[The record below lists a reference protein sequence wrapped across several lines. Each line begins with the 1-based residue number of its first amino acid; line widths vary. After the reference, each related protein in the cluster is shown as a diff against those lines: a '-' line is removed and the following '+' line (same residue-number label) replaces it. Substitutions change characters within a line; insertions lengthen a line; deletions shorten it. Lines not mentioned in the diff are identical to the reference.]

1 MCGVG
6 QGGGGGRRGR
16 GKPHFCI
23 LGFIPTTNEGFT
35 FFIPT
40 LISHFDFGGFNYNG
54 LIVVFLLLHII
65 VLIMVISLI
74 S

>member
-1 MCGVG
+1 M
-6 QGGGGGRRGR
+6 
-16 GKPHFCI
+16 